1 MSENE
6 SDDLPVSKW
15 CVTHLLCNFL
25 WVLARGDSCS
35 SSIKKKYVLVLPIE
49 FTPRSNQIAFCDRLT
64 FFQNDEACPPGP
76 STQAK
81 SERSKCFKIAVWPQH
96 RGGPHT
102 PSLILLHISVG
113 IVRIQKCSALTGRP
127 FWLEK
132 THNALY
138 CCCELLTAWAGPH
151 QWRAAL
157 RSRQR
162 GGIFDIS
169 PWWQPCYYSRFVL
182 YASSLCGPTS
192 PVATQN
198 LIWMTNTFRLWS
210 VDCFGKL
217 HPACTQIEARAV
229 IFNDCLTHAGREC
242 ILQGHIEHGYH
253 EVSEALF

>member
-1 MSENE
+1 MCALSEIQ
-6 SDDLPVSKW
+6 SHRSLWSTDIFPKW
-15 CVTHLLCNFL
+15 
-25 WVLARGDSCS
+25 
-35 SSIKKKYVLVLPIE
+35 
-49 FTPRSNQIAFCDRLT
+49 RSQPTR
-64 FFQNDEACPPGP
+64 P

-102 PSLILLHISVG
+102 PSRILLHISVG

-127 FWLEK
+127 FWLER

-138 CCCELLTAWAGPH
+138 CCCELLTAWAGPL

-210 VDCFGKL
+210 VRTALANSTQLVLKL
-217 HPACTQIEARAV
+217 RPGQLFSRTVWHTLGVNVVFRDTVNMLGWSIRSSFLVDTSGARTTGPQR
-229 IFNDCLTHAGREC
+229 IINSLLFHWCHMNTS
-242 ILQGHIEHGYH
+242 LQFWLFSTLHISLDK
-253 EVSEALF
+253 V